1 MAGRDSN
8 VTYYTKSDTQAN
20 TQTAERTAKRSYTN
34 PVLSVSRN
42 EESDTTA
49 ESRTGDWWNTGVR
62 HRNRS
67 VSFPLEGVE
76 RPSFAEEGKESATSP
91 YIDTNSL
98 SFLPDTLS
106 SWSTTFQNSGWLDIY
121 LNTTAT
127 RSLQ

>member
-8 VTYYTKSDTQAN
+8 VTYYTKSDTAAN
-20 TQTAERTAKRSYTN
+20 TKTAERAAKRSYTN

-42 EESDTTA
+42 EENDINA
-49 ESRTGDWWNTGVR
+49 EGMTGDWWNTGVR

-76 RPSFAEEGKESATSP
+76 RPSFADEGKESAAS